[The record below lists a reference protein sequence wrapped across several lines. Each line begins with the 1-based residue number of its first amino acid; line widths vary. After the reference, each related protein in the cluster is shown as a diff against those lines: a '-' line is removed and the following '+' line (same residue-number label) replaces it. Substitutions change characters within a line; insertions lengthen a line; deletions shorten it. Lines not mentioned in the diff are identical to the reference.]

1 MHPWLSRLRH
11 DLVKRAVWPARDLRD
26 AAREPGPADLLQ
38 LQRGLFDLRDE
49 AGEVVTASTLWKRFR
64 AEAPGVPAA
73 ELDAFGA
80 ALAAAE
86 RAVSAL
92 DGERRGWRAA
102 LDAVLRIEP
111 AFAGLARTLEEE

>member
-26 AAREPGPADLLQ
+26 ATREPGPADLLQ

-49 AGEVVTASTLWKRFR
+49 AGEVVTASALWKRFR
-64 AEAPGVPAA
+64 AEAPDVPAA
-73 ELDAFGA
+73 ELDTFGA
-80 ALAAAE
+80 ALADAE
-86 RAVSAL
+86 RAVSTL
-92 DGERRGWRAA
+92 DREPRCWRAA